1 MRILIIGG
9 CGFIGANAFFYLKS
23 KKHKISIVDNFSGN
37 SSKKNFIKIKQYY
50 PKTKIYKIDIKN
62 YKKISDIIKKLK
74 PTSIILVAGQIAVTK
89 SISNPR
95 QDFNSTMLGTFNIL
109 ESVRNF
115 SKNTNIIYCS
125 SNKVYGNLKNINI
138 KETKISYRAKNK
150 KNLIDET
157 FNLDFVS
164 PYGCSKGSSDQYVR
178 DYTRTYKLKTVVLR
192 LSCVYGPNQ
201 WGTQDQGWISWFI
214 KKSINSERINIFGNG
229 KQVRDIL
236 YIDDLTRLFEICI
249 KKINKINGE
258 IYNIGGGNRNKI
270 SLLELIVKIE
280 KITMNK
286 TNLKYSKERIG
297 DQKFFVN
304 NLSKIKKAVNWQPKV
319 NINKGINL
327 FYTWIVNNLKNI

>member
-1 MRILIIGG
+1 MRTLIIGG
-9 CGFIGANAFFYLKS
+9 CGFIGVNSFFYLK
-23 KKHKISIVDNFSGN
+23 KKRHKISIVDNFSGN
-37 SSKKNFIKIKQYY
+37 SSKKNFIKIKQNY

-62 YKKISDIIKKLK
+62 YKKISNIIKKLK

-89 SISNPR
+89 SVFNPR
-95 QDFNSTMLGTFNIL
+95 QDFNDTMLGTFNIL
-109 ESVRNF
+109 ESVRIF

-125 SNKVYGNLKNINI
+125 SNKVYGNLKNLNI
-138 KETKISYRAKNK
+138 KETKISYKAKNK
-150 KNLIDET
+150 KSLIDET
-157 FNLDFVS
+157 FNLDFAS

-178 DYTRTYKLKTVVLR
+178 DYSRTYKLKTAVLR

-319 NINKGINL
+319 NVNKGINL
-327 FYTWIVNNLKNI
+327 FYTWIVNNFKNI